1 MNLPMPVWL
10 TQAASA
16 VRMRIDAR
24 QDTEF
29 QQALI
34 RFIIGLGFFLYFAS
48 TWFSHPEEIAHAIY
62 RVALVFMP
70 LSAAILVAT
79 LISPEASVP
88 RRIAGAVLDFTTAS
102 VLLYVGGE
110 TSAPLVTIYLW
121 VTLGN
126 GFRYGVGY
134 LYLSTTLATLGFA
147 LVLAF
152 NPFWRLH
159 LPLGLGVMLAI
170 VAVPL
175 YAASL
180 MHQLHQAVVREK
192 EANKAKSQFLANM
205 SHELRTPLNGVIG
218 VADLLT
224 ETRLDR
230 EQQELAQVIRAS
242 ADTLLGLIDN
252 VLDFSRIEAGRL
264 ILADEPFD
272 LHVLIN
278 RTVQMLEP
286 VAKKKGVAL
295 SAYIAPQT
303 PFRLNGDAPHLRQIL
318 INLIGNAIKFT
329 ETGRVELYVRPKGLG
344 APPRL
349 YFEVVDTGIGI
360 APEAQENIFQS
371 FTQADTSIT
380 RRYGGTG
387 LGTTIAKQLVE
398 LMGGRIGVQSEVG
411 VGSVFWFEVPF
422 RLQERGAEQ
431 DSLASEMKGRV
442 AILARG
448 DLYPRLDEMV
458 RAWGLEVQP
467 LASDLVARSALQ
479 NAATSDRS
487 LSAVIL
493 SQDCLQEDPLT
504 YIGAL
509 DLPTRDHHLPIILIT
524 METEAIDRSA
534 SEARLT
540 RAGYSSVLSAPV
552 NASLLYNA
560 IHAVMSTTLPSN
572 VVSFADHFQSRA
584 GGIRLRILV
593 ADDNPVNLRVTRGIM
608 EHAGHE
614 VVAVDDGEQAL
625 DTLEIDHENI
635 DLAIVD
641 MQMPG
646 LSGPDVVRHWRYLE
660 TCHLP
665 IIILTADAREESMRA
680 CREAGADAFLT
691 KPINGLDLI
700 DTVARLAAS
709 DDKSGQPATPVTR
722 LRKSTLLDE
731 EILNDLASLGGGPD
745 FVKGLIHEFTQDSL
759 RALGAIEKALKDR
772 DYPIWKEQLHML
784 KGGAS
789 DVGAL
794 ELAQLCADAERIQP
808 YEMGNAIARERLGSV
823 REGWTAT
830 GAALAEYLSRQT
842 SASRN

>member
-1 MNLPMPVWL
+1 MPSIA
-10 TQAASA
+10 QARALYA
-16 VRMRIDAR
+16 DLLARIQAR
-24 QDTEF
+24 PDTEF

-34 RFIIGLGFFLYFAS
+34 RFIIGVCFFLYFAS
-48 TWFSHPEEIAHAIY
+48 TWFSHPEEIANAIY
-62 RVALVFMP
+62 RVAIVFLP
-70 LSAAILVAT
+70 LSALMLGAT
-79 LISPEASVP
+79 LVSPAVSVP
-88 RRIAGAVLDFTTAS
+88 RRLAGAVLDFSTAS

-126 GFRYGVGY
+126 GFRYGVRY
-134 LYLSTTLATLGFA
+134 LYVSTSLATLGFA
-147 LVLAF
+147 LVLRF
-152 NPFWRLH
+152 NPFWHGH

-180 MHQLHQAVVREK
+180 MRQLHTAVAREK

-218 VADLLT
+218 VADLLA

-272 LHVLIN
+272 LHLLVN
-278 RTVQMLEP
+278 RTIQMLDP
-286 VAKKKGVAL
+286 VARKKEISLA
-295 SAYIAPQT
+295 AHIAPQT
-303 PFRLNGDAPHLRQIL
+303 PFRLRGDAPHLRQVL

-329 ETGRVELYVRPKGLG
+329 ETGRVDVYIRPIGIG
-344 APPRL
+344 DPPRL
-349 YFEVVDTGIGI
+349 YIEVVDTGIGI
-360 APEAQENIFQS
+360 AAEAQENIFQS

-398 LMGGRIGVQSEVG
+398 LMGGRIGVRSEVG

-422 RLQERGAEQ
+422 HILDKTSIKEAATT
-431 DSLASEMKGRV
+431 DMKGRV

-448 DLYPRLDEMV
+448 ELLPRLDEMV

-467 LASDLVARSALQ
+467 LASEQVARSALQ
-479 NAATSDRS
+479 NAPNSDRS

-493 SQDCLQEDPLT
+493 ARDCLHEDPLA
-504 YIGAL
+504 YIESL
-509 DLPTRDHHLPIILIT
+509 DLETREHHLPVILIVP
-524 METEAIDRSA
+524 ESDVPEYAIN
-534 SEARLT
+534 EARLT
-540 RAGYSSVLSAPV
+540 RAGYAAVLTAPV

-560 IHAVMSTTLPSN
+560 VHAVMSSALPSN

-584 GGIRLRILV
+584 GGVRLRILV
-593 ADDNPVNLRVTRGIM
+593 ADDNPVNLRVTSGIM

-614 VVAVDDGEQAL
+614 VIAVEDGEQAL
-625 DTLEIDHENI
+625 DTMEAEQGHL
-635 DLAIVD
+635 DLAILD

-646 LSGPDVVRHWRYLE
+646 LSGLDVVRHWRYME
-660 TCHLP
+660 PSHLP
-665 IIILTADAREESMRA
+665 VIILTADAREESARA

-700 DTVARLAAS
+700 DTVARLAAPGE
-709 DDKSGQPATPVTR
+709 KSAATAPRPSRRPAAA
-722 LRKSTLLDE
+722 LDE
-731 EILNDLASLGGGPD
+731 ETLDDLASLGGGPS
-745 FVKGLIHEFTQDSL
+745 FVEGLIREFTQDSM
-759 RALGAIEKALKDR
+759 RALDAIEQAHKAR
-772 DYPIWKEQLHML
+772 DFPAWKEQLHTL

-794 ELAQLCADAERIQP
+794 ELAQLCAEAERLQP
-808 YEMGNAIARERLGSV
+808 YELGGSASRERLAGV
-823 REGWTAT
+823 REAWATA
-830 GAALAEYLSRQT
+830 GKALSEYLSRQA
-842 SASRN
+842 SARGH